1 MAKGRKPAIAGVAR
15 PEGFLDDVVRP
26 VIQKGARQVQNIAG
40 RHIAKAKGDKAV
52 VAKGADLAR
61 RKVVRS
67 AYTLEKKVAQ
77 KRAAGYAKSGRK
89 GYAKMED
96 AIERKYT
103 EGMHSARNRKKID
116 AGAQRYVV
124 NQKKEEALRR
134 GASVRKAA
142 KDYRKK
148 YPKK

>member
-1 MAKGRKPAIAGVAR
+1 MAKGRKPAIGGLAR

-26 VIQKGARQVQNIAG
+26 VVQKAA
-40 RHIAKAKGDKAV
+40 
-52 VAKGADLAR
+52 
-61 RKVVRS
+61 RKVKDVAFTSNLPSRVRTPIS
-67 AYTLEKKVAQ
+67 RNARVVEQRMKSQ
-77 KRAAGYAKSGRK
+77 RAAGYAKSGRK

-96 AIERKYT
+96 AIERKYA
-103 EGMHSARNRKKID
+103 EGMGSARNSKKID
-116 AGAQRYVV
+116 AGAQKYVV
-124 NQKKEEALRR
+124 NQKKEEALKR

>member
-1 MAKGRKPAIAGVAR
+1 MAKGRKPAIGGLAR

-26 VIQKGARQVQNIAG
+26 VVQKAA
-40 RHIAKAKGDKAV
+40 
-52 VAKGADLAR
+52 
-61 RKVVRS
+61 RKVMS
-67 AYTLEKKVAQ
+67 KTLKSGEPSIGQNLYYGAAKVERKMAA

-89 GYAKMED
+89 GYAKMEN
-96 AIERKYT
+96 AIERKYA
-103 EGMHSARNRKKID
+103 EGMGSARNSKKID
-116 AGAQRYVV
+116 AGAQKYVV
-124 NQKKEEALRR
+124 NQKKEEALKR

>member
-26 VIQKGARQVQNIAG
+26 VIQKGARAVQRKTLKSGEPSIGQNLYYGA
-40 RHIAKAKGDKAV
+40 AKV
-52 VAKGADLAR
+52 E
-61 RKVVRS
+61 RKM
-67 AYTLEKKVAQ
+67 AT

-116 AGAQRYVV
+116 AGAYKYVV
-124 NQKKEEALRR
+124 NQKKEEALKR